1 MTPVSSRHNRN
12 HAKGGGIGQGRR
24 GAQTLTDKV
33 AESFVA
39 ARLAARSL
47 PEFPGVFPSD
57 LATGYRHQEAAIG
70 LWPDEIIGWKIG
82 RVSGAEF
89 EAKYGR
95 TRLAGPIFS
104 RQLRRAGR
112 EPVSFPVFNGGFAA
126 IEAEFVL
133 VVGRDA
139 PARRPTGTGRVAGR
153 RHAYRIET
161 AGSPLKTINALGPTV
176 VVSDFGNNAGL
187 VLGLAVGEWRARSDE
202 SLICESFIDGKSVG
216 KGAASDLPGG
226 PIESLRFL
234 LEHCAKRGRPLK
246 AGMLISTGAATGIHD
261 IEIGQRARVDFGPLG
276 GIECVAT
283 AAQGETE
290 TSRAARA

>member
-1 MTPVSSRHNRN
+1 VE
-12 HAKGGGIGQGRR
+12 R
-24 GAQTLTDKV
+24 GTLTDKV
-33 AESFVA
+33 AQDFVA

-47 PEFPGVFPSD
+47 PDFPGALPPD
-57 LATGYRHQEAAIG
+57 LATGYRHQEAAIA

-82 RVSGAEF
+82 RVAGAEF
-89 EAKYGR
+89 EAKFGR

-112 EPVSFPVFNGGFAA
+112 EPVDFPVFRGGFAA

-139 PARRPTGTGRVAGR
+139 PAAKADWTTEEARALVGGMHIG
-153 RHAYRIET
+153 IET
-161 AGSPLKTINALGPTV
+161 AGSPLATINALGPAV

-187 VLGLAVGEWRARSDE
+187 ILGGAVGDWRSRSDE
-202 SLICESFIDGKSVG
+202 SLTCESFIEGKSAG

-226 PIESLRFL
+226 SIESLRFL
-234 LEHCAKRGRPLK
+234 LEHAARRGRPLK
-246 AGMLISTGAATGIHD
+246 AGMLISTGAVTGIHD
-261 IEIGQRARVDFGPLG
+261 IAIGQRARVDFGPLG
-276 GIECVAT
+276 GIECVAA

>member
-1 MTPVSSRHNRN
+1 
-12 HAKGGGIGQGRR
+12 
-24 GAQTLTDKV
+24 
-33 AESFVA
+33 
-39 ARLAARSL
+39 L
-47 PEFPGVFPSD
+47 PDFPGALPPD

-89 EAKYGR
+89 EAEHGR

-112 EPVSFPVFNGGFAA
+112 EPVRFPVFDGGFAA

-139 PARRPTGTGRVAGR
+139 PAAKAEWTTEEARALVGAMHIG
-153 RHAYRIET
+153 IET

-187 VLGLAVGEWRARSDE
+187 ILGPPVAGWRERSDA
-202 SLICESFIDGKSVG
+202 SMTCESFIDGKSVG
-216 KGAASDLPGG
+216 KGAAADLPGG
-226 PIESLRFL
+226 PMESLRFL
-234 LEHCAKRGRPLK
+234 LEHCAKRGRPLS

-261 IEIGQRARVDFGPLG
+261 IAIGQQARVDFGTLG
-276 GIECVAT
+276 TIECTAVAAEAETAT
-283 AAQGETE
+283 A
-290 TSRAARA
+290 RAARA

>member
-1 MTPVSSRHNRN
+1 VE
-12 HAKGGGIGQGRR
+12 R
-24 GAQTLTDKV
+24 GTLTDKT
-33 AESFVA
+33 AEAFVA

-47 PEFPGVFPSD
+47 PDFPGVLPPD
-57 LATGYRHQEAAIG
+57 LATGYRHQESAIG

-82 RVSGAEF
+82 RVSGAAF
-89 EAKYGR
+89 EAKFGR

-104 RQLRRAGR
+104 RQLRRSGR
-112 EPVSFPVFNGGFAA
+112 EPVSFPVFKGGFAA

-133 VVGRDA
+133 VLGRDA
-139 PARRPTGTGRVAGR
+139 PAAKADWTTEEARALVGGMHIG
-153 RHAYRIET
+153 IET
-161 AGSPLKTINALGPTV
+161 AGSPLATINALGPTV

-187 VLGLAVGEWRARSDE
+187 ILGPAVSEWRSRSDA
-202 SLICESFIDGKSVG
+202 SLACESFIDGKSVG

-234 LEHCAKRGRPLK
+234 LEHAAQRGRPLK
-246 AGMLISTGAATGIHD
+246 TGMLISTGAATGIHD
-261 IEIGQRARVDFGPLG
+261 IAIGQRARVDFGALG
-276 GIECVAT
+276 GIECTAV

>member
-1 MTPVSSRHNRN
+1 MER
-12 HAKGGGIGQGRR
+12 GI
-24 GAQTLTDKV
+24 LTDSV
-33 AESFVA
+33 ARQFVE
-39 ARLAARSL
+39 ARLSAQPL
-47 PEFPGVFPSD
+47 HDFPGQVPAD

-89 EAKYGR
+89 EARFGR

-112 EPVSFPVFNGGFAA
+112 EPVSFPVFKGGFAA

-139 PARRPTGTGRVAGR
+139 PAAKADWTTEEARGLVGGM
-153 RHAYRIET
+153 HIGIET

-187 VLGLAVGEWRARSDE
+187 ILGPAVGDWRSRSDE
-202 SLICESFIDGKSVG
+202 SLTCESFIDGKSVG

-234 LEHCAKRGRPLK
+234 LEHCARRGRPLK

-276 GIECVAT
+276 GIECVAA

-290 TSRAARA
+290 TSRTARA